1 MLGSYDWERY
11 LPINL
16 RRFPPRANV
25 DWPISFQSRAQ
36 AASLM
41 QHLDLRTRLSGM
53 MIVYFS
59 LVWKRKNEGLWGEG
73 RTREERRC
81 SSSSSSSSSSSNDM
95 YILSLIIKWPCA
107 KITRQTCL
115 LSMMAMIRL
124 CPMRVHTFRM
134 RANIDLSILFDF
146 WTGGGPFSISIA
158 MRGYDKAMIRAM
170 REIRSTNRPPKK
182 KEE

>member
-16 RRFPPRANV
+16 RRFPPPANV
-25 DWPISFQSRAQ
+25 DRPISFQSRAR

-59 LVWKRKNEGLWGEG
+59 LVWKRKNKGLWGEG

-81 SSSSSSSSSSSNDM
+81 SSSSSSNDM

-134 RANIDLSILFDF
+134 RANIDRPTSFQS
-146 WTGGGPFSISIA
+146 FSISE
-158 MRGYDKAMIRAM
+158 RGVVLFRF
-170 REIRSTNRPPKK
+170 P
-182 KEE
+182 